1 MITQEAAGDCC
12 THPPHSAALYECGV
26 NKGDRQ
32 DIFRI
37 FNSAIILLAA
47 GGMEH
52 FPNTSSLKH
61 GEKHRGAIGIFGVKK
76 KSKLQC
82 N

>member
-1 MITQEAAGDCC
+1 MITEEAAGLLLC
-12 THPPHSAALYECGV
+12 TSPHSAALYECGV

-32 DIFRI
+32 DIFRV
-37 FNSAIILLAA
+37 FNSAMILLAA
-47 GGMEH
+47 GGMEY

-61 GEKHRGAIGIFGVKK
+61 CEKHHGAIGIFGVKK
-76 KSKLQC
+76 KNPCQC